1 MSATPGG
8 RTTTRRERST
18 IILVTAAFIAVSGV
32 LHLILGGVIPTGGWR
47 AAPAPS
53 GTILLLSRLETAPP
67 TQAPT
72 PRPSPTP
79 QHRVQERATP
89 QAQPSHAPSDATVRR
104 QPIAL
109 PASTATA
116 VASGGD
122 LPSSPQGQPA
132 LPGPSAPADYSY
144 VIVTARFINE
154 VHPAYPEDAVTHGE
168 EGTVIV
174 LLTIGPQGV
183 SDVRVWESSGYP
195 ELDRAALAAAKESTY
210 STPEMNGEPVTETY
224 RVIYTFSLNS

>member
-8 RTTTRRERST
+8 RAATRRERST
-18 IILVTAAFIAVSGV
+18 IVLVTAAFIVVSGI
-32 LHLILGGVIPTGGWR
+32 LHLILGGVIPTGTWR

-53 GTILLLSRLETAPP
+53 GTILLLSRLETPPP

-79 QHRVQERATP
+79 KPHVQAQATP
-89 QAQPSHAPSDATVRR
+89 QAPASRAPRNVAPPR
-104 QPIAL
+104 QPVVL
-109 PASTATA
+109 PVSTATSG
-116 VASGGD
+116 ASGVEN
-122 LPSSPQGQPA
+122 PSPPQGQA
-132 LPGPSAPADYSY
+132 AVPGPSAPADDSY
-144 VIVTARFINE
+144 VIVTARFLNE
-154 VHPAYPEDAVTHGE
+154 VHPEYPDDAVTHGE

-174 LLTIGPQGV
+174 LLTIGQEGV

-224 RVIYTFSLNS
+224 RVIYTFSLDS